1 MTAALAQMESL
12 LRDRLA
18 GTLPGLDAQL
28 RFMPTPP
35 RTGWKPGEFPS
46 DARLAAGLLLLYPGE
61 RGASIALTVRASGL
75 RRHAGQVSLPGGATD
90 PGETLAQAA
99 LREAHEEIG
108 VDPAAVRI
116 LGELTPIHVL
126 VSGFTLHP
134 IVGITHERPSFI
146 LAAHEV
152 EEMIE
157 VSVDDLQDASRIR
170 QGTRT
175 REGLAIEYPY
185 FDLMGH
191 QVWGATAMILG
202 EFICLLQPQQG

>member
-1 MTAALAQMESL
+1 MTNTPIAMLETL
-12 LRDRLA
+12 LRERLA

-35 RTGWKPGEFPS
+35 RTGWKPGEFPI

-61 RGASIALTVRASGL
+61 HGPSLPLTVRASGL
-75 RRHAGQVSLPGGATD
+75 RRHAGQVSLPGGATE

-108 VDPAAVRI
+108 VDPARVRI
-116 LGELTPIHVL
+116 LGELTPVHVL

-134 IVGITHERPSFI
+134 IVGITDERPSFT

-152 EEMIE
+152 EEVVE
-157 VSVDDLQDASRIR
+157 VSVDDLQDASSIR

-202 EFICLLQPQQG
+202 EFICLLQT